1 MMDRTVLIVD
11 DDELNL
17 AILEEALSDH
27 YPLIQAHDGAEAVE
41 MVEAKRP
48 ALVLM
53 DIMMPRMDGYEATRR
68 VRLLEQGVDLSIILV
83 SAKASTSERVKG
95 YEAGAD
101 DYLVKPF
108 DDEELLAK
116 VRVHMRLRRA
126 LSDLD
131 EARAKLA
138 DDNSQLYETVDAQSR
153 MLIDSRDLV
162 VFALANLADSRDP
175 ETGAHL
181 ERIREYCRILAEH
194 LGAEGPYA
202 DQIDATFIDQVY
214 QASPL
219 HDIGK
224 VGIPDAILL
233 KPGRLSEREFDLMKQ
248 HSLIGTQAL
257 QEVAGRGGQ
266 SGFLDMAIEIA
277 RDHHERWDG
286 SGYPHGLSGLDIPLA
301 ARIAALADVFDA
313 LTSVRVYKAA
323 FTMEVARSMI
333 ENDSG
338 THFDPVIVAAF
349 TACFDR
355 FVETYHRIGED
366 SGLIATRGKA
376 A

>member
-1 MMDRTVLIVD
+1 MDKTILIVD

-17 AILEEALSDH
+17 AILEEGLADH
-27 YPLIQAHDGAEAVE
+27 YTLVQARDGAEALEVF
-41 MVEAKRP
+41 EAQRP

-68 VRLLEQGVDLSIILV
+68 IRLTEHGADVNIILV
-83 SAKASTSERVKG
+83 SAKASTGERVKG

-101 DYLVKPF
+101 DYIIKPF
-108 DDEELLAK
+108 DEEELLAK
-116 VRVHMRLRRA
+116 VRVQMRLREA
-126 LSDLD
+126 LCDLA
-131 EARAKLA
+131 EARARLT
-138 DDNSQLYETVDAQSR
+138 DDNLVLCETVTAQSR
-153 MLIDSRDLV
+153 EIVDSRDLI

-194 LGAEGPYA
+194 LAEHGPYV
-202 DQIDATFIDQVY
+202 DDIDTAFIDQIY

-233 KPGRLSEREFDLMKQ
+233 KPGRLSEREFELMKQ
-248 HSLIGTQAL
+248 HSLIGARAL
-257 QEVAGRGGQ
+257 QEVAGHGGQ
-266 SGFLDMAIEIA
+266 SGFLSMAMDIA

-286 SGYPHGLSGLDIPLA
+286 SGYPYGLSGADIPLS
-301 ARIAALADVFDA
+301 ARIAAVADVFDA

-323 FTMEVARSMI
+323 FTMEVARTMI
-333 ENDSG
+333 ENDAG
-338 THFDPVIVAAF
+338 THFDPAIVEAF
-349 TACFDR
+349 TARFDD
-355 FVETYHRIGED
+355 FVATYERIGD
-366 SGLIATRGKA
+366 QAAFSSARGKA

>member
-1 MMDRTVLIVD
+1 MDRSILIVD

-17 AILEEALSDH
+17 AILEEALADH
-27 YPLIQAHDGAEAVE
+27 YTLIQARDGVRAVE
-41 MVEAKRP
+41 VYEAERP

-68 VRLLEQGVDLSIILV
+68 IRLLEGGSDVSIVLV
-83 SAKASTSERVKG
+83 SAKASTGERVKG

-101 DYLVKPF
+101 DYIVKPF

-116 VRVHMRLRRA
+116 VSVHMRLREA
-126 LSDLD
+126 LSDLAD
-131 EARAKLA
+131 ARARLA
-138 DDNSQLYETVDAQSR
+138 DDNILLSETVTAQS
-153 MLIDSRDLV
+153 LELVDSRDLV

-194 LGAEGPYA
+194 MAKHGPYTA
-202 DQIDATFIDQVY
+202 DIDVAFIDQIY

-233 KPGRLSEREFDLMKQ
+233 KPGRLSEREFELMKQ
-248 HSLIGTQAL
+248 HSLIGARAL
-257 QEVAGRGGQ
+257 QEVAGHGGRGG
-266 SGFLDMAIEIA
+266 FLAMATDIA

-286 SGYPHGLSGLDIPLA
+286 SGYPHGLSGDAIPLA
-301 ARIAALADVFDA
+301 ARIAAVADVFDA

-323 FTMEVARSMI
+323 FTMEVARTMI
-333 ENDSG
+333 ENDAG
-338 THFDPVIVAAF
+338 THFDPAVVRAF

-355 FVETYHRIGED
+355 FVATYERIGD
-366 SGLIATRGKA
+366 QAAFSSARGKA

>member
-1 MMDRTVLIVD
+1 MDRTILIVD

-17 AILEEALSDH
+17 AILEEALADH
-27 YPLIQAHDGAEAVE
+27 YPLVQARDGAEALEV
-41 MVEAKRP
+41 VEAKRP
-48 ALVLM
+48 AIVLM

-68 VRLLEQGVDLSIILV
+68 IRLLEQGADVSVILV
-83 SAKASTSERVKG
+83 SAKASTGERVKG

-116 VRVHMRLRRA
+116 VRVHMRLREA

-131 EARAKLA
+131 EARARLA

-194 LGAEGPYA
+194 LALHGPYTE
-202 DQIDATFIDQVY
+202 QITPAFIEQIY

-233 KPGRLSEREFDLMKQ
+233 KPGRLSEREFELMKQ
-248 HSLIGTQAL
+248 HSLIGARAL
-257 QEVAGRGGQ
+257 QEVAGHGGQ
-266 SGFLDMAIEIA
+266 GGFLDMAIDIA

-286 SGYPHGLSGLDIPLA
+286 SGYPYARSGHDIPLA

-323 FTMEVARSMI
+323 FTMEVARTMI
-333 ENDSG
+333 ENDAG
-338 THFDPVIVAAF
+338 THFDPAIVDAF
-349 TACFDR
+349 VACFDL
-355 FVETYHRIGED
+355 FTATYERIGEQAAF
-366 SGLIATRGKA
+366 SSARGKA